1 MHCHKKTNKTE
12 AFKVGKIPFTVPR
25 RGGGYVNEW
34 NKKTICMHEHRRHC
48 NKNGPC
54 MVISM
59 TAKVSLNRKEQT
71 TKDFPMASLQKEKR
85 KRVPMQAMD
94 LFSI

>member
-1 MHCHKKTNKTE
+1 MLTKFLLTNETKT
-12 AFKVGKIPFTVPR
+12 G
-25 RGGGYVNEW
+25 
-34 NKKTICMHEHRRHC
+34 CMHEHRRHAASC

-54 MVISM
+54 MVISV